1 MTRKDLCQL
10 IVNQHFRRRPINES
24 EILKSSKLA
33 VAMEY
38 LNLIKEPYLKE
49 YAQSRGGIVFSGN
62 VSKNDCEFK
71 TLSLRDILALLP
83 E

>member
-10 IVNQHFRRRPINES
+10 IVNQHFHRRPINES
-24 EILKSSKLA
+24 EILQSSKLA

-38 LNLIKEPYLKE
+38 LNLIKARHLKE
-49 YAQSRGGIVFSGN
+49 YARSRGGIVFSGN
-62 VSKNDCEFK
+62 VSQNDCEIK